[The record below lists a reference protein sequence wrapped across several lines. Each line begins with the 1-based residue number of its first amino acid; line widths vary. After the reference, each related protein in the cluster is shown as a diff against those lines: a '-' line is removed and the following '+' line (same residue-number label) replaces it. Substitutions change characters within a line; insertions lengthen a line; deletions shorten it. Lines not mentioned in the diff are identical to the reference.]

1 MSRES
6 FYAKLPTEAL
16 HPSEEEM
23 AARLRTPIGYRDEA
37 IDTLEKELRKTLR
50 AAMAAIR
57 VPIAEKENH
66 TLDLSFFSV
75 QSAAL
80 AKALAGCDFAYLL
93 AVTLGMQTEQW
104 LHRLS
109 ILAPAKHFVADALA
123 SAYAEAAADLATAKL
138 SVGKILTPRFSPGYG
153 DLPLSVQPLLLSAT
167 EANQHLHITLNESLL
182 MIPQKSITAILGIR
196 SMPSQE
202 KKMKKRFKQ
211 ALRTSRLYFDGGFGT
226 MVQSRGLP
234 AGTPPELW
242 NLTHPEVIEDIHRAY
257 IEAGSNV
264 ITANTFGVNADKYEN
279 YEALIRAA
287 IVNARRAAAPYG
299 AYVALDIGPTGK
311 LLKPYGTLDFED
323 AVALFA
329 KSVRAGA
336 KAGAD
341 LCIIETMNDAYE
353 TKAAVLAAKENCDL
367 PIIVTN
373 VYDEGGKLMTG
384 ADPIAMA
391 AILEG
396 LGVDAIGCNCAFGP
410 DKMMPILKELA
421 EHTSLPLI
429 VQPNA
434 GLPFVKDG
442 KTCFPLS
449 AEDFAK
455 EMVKL
460 SEIGATLLGGCCG
473 TTPDYIRALISAT
486 KDLPIAKRTKKTETV
501 VASYTHGVII
511 DKEPIL
517 IGERINPTGKKRV
530 KEALQ
535 NRDLTYILEEAAAQV
550 EDGAHVLDVNV
561 GVPGLP
567 EEELLSFVAEAVQEI
582 TDAPLQ
588 LDSSNPDALAA
599 ALRRYNGKALINSVS
614 GKKESMERVF
624 PLVKKYGGVLVA
636 LTMDERG
643 IPATA
648 EERVEIAKG
657 ILAEGKKYGL
667 SKKDFLFD
675 PLCMTVSA
683 DKESANITLKSVNM
697 LTKLGIK
704 TILGVSNVSFGL
716 PERER
721 INAAFYTAALDRGL
735 SAAILNPHSAAMK
748 NAYATHRLLH
758 GLDAGAQDYI
768 AFVSENA
775 PAATVSTAPS
785 ALTLTA
791 AIEKGMKEEAE
802 RLAKEALLLTAP
814 EVVINEQIIPA
825 LTAVGERFE
834 KKTLFLPGLL
844 MSAEAATR
852 AFAAAKDKIPQKTA
866 MNISP
871 IVIATVKGDIHD
883 IGKNIVKV
891 LLESHGFPVLDLGR
905 DVEPAAVLDAVQKSN
920 ASLVGLSALMTTTVP
935 AMEETIA
942 LLKKKAP
949 DTKIMVGG
957 AVLTPDF
964 AERIG
969 ADFYAADG
977 MGAVRVVKEF
987 FKD

>member
-1 MSRES
+1 M
-6 FYAKLPTEAL
+6 K
-16 HPSEEEM
+16 
-23 AARLRTPIGYRDEA
+23 
-37 IDTLEKELRKTLR
+37 
-50 AAMAAIR
+50 
-57 VPIAEKENH
+57 
-66 TLDLSFFSV
+66 
-75 QSAAL
+75 
-80 AKALAGCDFAYLL
+80 
-93 AVTLGMQTEQW
+93 
-104 LHRLS
+104 
-109 ILAPAKHFVADALA
+109 
-123 SAYAEAAADLATAKL
+123 
-138 SVGKILTPRFSPGYG
+138 
-153 DLPLSVQPLLLSAT
+153 
-167 EANQHLHITLNESLL
+167 
-182 MIPQKSITAILGIR
+182 KSI
-196 SMPSQE
+196 
-202 KKMKKRFKQ
+202 KQ
-211 ALRTSRLYFDGGFGT
+211 RLKTERLYFDGGFGT

-234 AGTPPELW
+234 PGTPPELW
-242 NLTHPEVIEDIHRAY
+242 NLEHPEIIEDIHRAY
-257 IEAGSNV
+257 AEAGSNI

-279 YEALIRAA
+279 YEELIAAA
-287 IVNARRAAAPYG
+287 IQNARRAAEPYG
-299 AYVALDIGPTGK
+299 ACVALDIGPMGK
-311 LLKPYGTLDFED
+311 LLKPYGPLDFED
-323 AVALFA
+323 AVELFA

-341 LCIIETMNDAYE
+341 LCIIETMNDAHE
-353 TKAAVLAAKENCDL
+353 TKAAVLAAKENCNL
-367 PIIVTN
+367 PIVVTN
-373 VYDEGGKLMTG
+373 VYDESGKLMTG
-384 ADPIAMA
+384 ADPLAMV

-410 DKMMPILKELA
+410 DKMAPILREMVK
-421 EHTSLPLI
+421 HTSLPLV

-455 EMVKL
+455 EMVNL
-460 SEIGATLLGGCCG
+460 ADIGATLLGGCCG
-473 TTPDYIRALISAT
+473 TTPDYIRALVAAT
-486 KDLPIAKRTKKTETV
+486 KNLPYRAPTKKNETV
-501 VASYTHGVII
+501 VASYTHGVTI

-535 NRDLTYILEEAAAQV
+535 NRNLSYILEEAAAQI
-550 EDGAHVLDVNV
+550 EDGAHILDVNV

-567 EEELLSFVAEAVQEI
+567 EKELLPIVTEAVQEI
-582 TDAPLQ
+582 SDAPLQ
-588 LDSSNPDALAA
+588 LDSSDPEALGA

-614 GKKESMERVF
+614 GKRESMDKVF

-648 EERVEIAKG
+648 EERVSIAKM

-683 DKESANITLKSVNM
+683 DKESANITFKSVEM
-697 LTKLGIK
+697 LTKLGMK
-704 TILGVSNVSFGL
+704 TVLGVSNVSFGL

-758 GLDAGAQDYI
+758 GLDDSAEAYI

-775 PAATVSTAPS
+775 PQVAVPQSAS

-791 AIEKGMKEEAE
+791 AIEKGMKDEAE
-802 RLAKEALLLTAP
+802 RLAREALVNEAP
-814 EVVINEQIIPA
+814 EAVINERIIPA
-825 LTAVGERFE
+825 LNAVGERFE

-852 AFAAAKDKIPQKTA
+852 AFAAVKEAMPKKEAAKTP
-866 MNISP
+866 P

-891 LLESHGFPVLDLGR
+891 LLESHGYPVLDLGR
-905 DVEPAAVLDAVQKSN
+905 DVAPEAILAEVQKSG
-920 ASLVGLSALMTTTVP
+920 SPLVGLSALMTTTVP

-942 LLKKKAP
+942 LLKKNAP
-949 DTKIMVGG
+949 ATKIMVGG
-957 AVLTPDF
+957 AVLTEDF
-964 AERIG
+964 AQRIG

-977 MGAVRVVKEF
+977 IGAVHVVKEF
-987 FKD
+987 FSR

>member
-1 MSRES
+1 M
-6 FYAKLPTEAL
+6 K
-16 HPSEEEM
+16 
-23 AARLRTPIGYRDEA
+23 
-37 IDTLEKELRKTLR
+37 
-50 AAMAAIR
+50 
-57 VPIAEKENH
+57 
-66 TLDLSFFSV
+66 
-75 QSAAL
+75 
-80 AKALAGCDFAYLL
+80 
-93 AVTLGMQTEQW
+93 
-104 LHRLS
+104 
-109 ILAPAKHFVADALA
+109 
-123 SAYAEAAADLATAKL
+123 
-138 SVGKILTPRFSPGYG
+138 
-153 DLPLSVQPLLLSAT
+153 
-167 EANQHLHITLNESLL
+167 
-182 MIPQKSITAILGIR
+182 KSI
-196 SMPSQE
+196 
-202 KKMKKRFKQ
+202 KQ
-211 ALRTSRLYFDGGFGT
+211 RLKTKRLYFDGGFGT
-226 MVQSRGLP
+226 MVQGRGLP
-234 AGTPPELW
+234 PGTPPELW
-242 NLTHPEVIEDIHRAY
+242 NLEHPEIIEDIHRAY
-257 IEAGSNV
+257 AEAGSNI

-279 YEALIRAA
+279 YEELIAAA
-287 IVNARRAAAPYG
+287 IQNARRAAEPYG
-299 AYVALDIGPTGK
+299 ACVALDIGPTGK
-311 LLKPYGTLDFED
+311 LLKPYGPLDFED
-323 AVALFA
+323 AVELFA

-341 LCIIETMNDAYE
+341 LCIIETMNDAHE
-353 TKAAVLAAKENCDL
+353 TKAAVLAAKENCNL
-367 PIIVTN
+367 PIVVTN
-373 VYDEGGKLMTG
+373 VYDESGKLMTG
-384 ADPIAMA
+384 ADPLAMV

-410 DKMMPILKELA
+410 DKMAPILREMVK
-421 EHTSLPLI
+421 HTSLPLV

-455 EMVKL
+455 EMVNL
-460 SEIGATLLGGCCG
+460 ADIGATLLGGCCG
-473 TTPDYIRALISAT
+473 TTPDYIRALVAAT
-486 KDLPIAKRTKKTETV
+486 KNLPYRAPTKKNETV
-501 VASYTHGVII
+501 VASYTHGVTI

-535 NRDLTYILEEAAAQV
+535 NRNLSYILEEAAAQI
-550 EDGAHVLDVNV
+550 EDGAHILDVNV

-567 EEELLSFVAEAVQEI
+567 EKELLPIVTEAVQEI
-582 TDAPLQ
+582 SDAPLQ
-588 LDSSNPDALAA
+588 LDSSDPEALGA

-614 GKKESMERVF
+614 GKRESMDKVF

-648 EERVEIAKG
+648 EERVSIAKM

-683 DKESANITLKSVNM
+683 DKESANITFKSVEM
-697 LTKLGIK
+697 LTKLGMK
-704 TILGVSNVSFGL
+704 TVLGVSNVSFGL

-758 GLDAGAQDYI
+758 GLDDSAEAYI

-775 PAATVSTAPS
+775 PQVAVPQSAS

-791 AIEKGMKEEAE
+791 AIEKGMKDEAE
-802 RLAKEALLLTAP
+802 RLAREALVNEAP
-814 EVVINEQIIPA
+814 EAVINERIIPA
-825 LTAVGERFE
+825 LNAVGERFE

-852 AFAAAKDKIPQKTA
+852 AFAAVKEAMPKKEAAKTP
-866 MNISP
+866 P

-891 LLESHGFPVLDLGR
+891 LLESHGYPVLDLGR
-905 DVEPAAVLDAVQKSN
+905 DVAPEAILAEVQKSG
-920 ASLVGLSALMTTTVP
+920 SPLVGLSALMTTTVP

-942 LLKKKAP
+942 LLKKNAP
-949 DTKIMVGG
+949 ATKIMVGG
-957 AVLTPDF
+957 AVLTEDF
-964 AERIG
+964 AQRIG

-977 MGAVRVVKEF
+977 IGAVHVVKEF
-987 FKD
+987 FSR